1 MAQATTDATFQNDVL
16 NADVPVLVDF
26 WAPWCGPCRMVAPIL
41 DRVSEKLGAKA
52 RLYKLNVDENPA
64 TASRYGITGIPTVI
78 VFRDGKVDQQFVGVQ
93 PEQVYLNA
101 VGG

>member
-1 MAQATTDATFQNDVL
+1 MAHDTTDATFQNDVL

-41 DRVSEKLGAKA
+41 DRVGEKIGNSAK
-52 RLYKLNVDENPA
+52 LYKLNVDENPS

-78 VFRDGKVDQQFVGVQ
+78 VFKNGKIEKQFVGVQ
-93 PEQVYLNA
+93 PEKVYLDA
-101 VGG
+101 LGG